1 MVWPHKGFAMRLF
14 LSAICLVLGLT
25 QTALGSDMTAAERD
39 AFRAE
44 IRAYLLENPEVLVEA
59 MDELQTR
66 KEAAALAQDQGLVT
80 TYKDELFNDPNS
92 YVGGN
97 PEGDVTIVEFTD
109 YRCGY
114 CRKAFSEIEELIKSD
129 GNIRFV
135 VKEYPI
141 LGEAS
146 VISTRFAVAVLQ
158 LHGADAY
165 KAAHDGLITLR
176 GEPDAATLTRL
187 AETLGHPPADILAR
201 MNTPEVDSVIAANA
215 DLGIK
220 MGINGTPTFVVGGQ
234 MLRGYVPLEQM
245 IEIVASE
252 RAS

>member
-1 MVWPHKGFAMRLF
+1 MRLF
-14 LSAICLVLGLT
+14 LSAMVLAFGVT
-25 QTALGSDMTAAERD
+25 QIALAAEMTEAERS

-44 IRAYLLENPEVLVEA
+44 VRAYLLENPEVLVEA
-59 MDELQTR
+59 MTELQAR
-66 KEAAALAQDQGLVT
+66 QDAASLAKDQAMLT
-80 TYKDELFNDPNS
+80 TYKEELFNDPNS

-97 PEGDVTIVEFTD
+97 PEGDITIVEFTD
-109 YRCGY
+109 YRCTY
-114 CRKAFSEIEELIKSD
+114 CRKAFAEIEELIKGD

-146 VISTRFAVAVLQ
+146 VISARFAVAVLQ
-158 LHGADAY
+158 LHGAEAY

-187 AETLGHPPADILAR
+187 AETLGLKADDILAR
-201 MNTPEVDSVIAANA
+201 MNVPEVDAVIAANA
-215 DLGIK
+215 DLGMK
-220 MGINGTPTFVVGGQ
+220 MGISGTPTFVVGGQ

-245 IEIVASE
+245 KQIVASE

>member
-1 MVWPHKGFAMRLF
+1 MRLF
-14 LSAICLVLGLT
+14 LSAIVCVFGWAHLA
-25 QTALGSDMTAAERD
+25 QAADMTEAERS

-44 IRAYLLENPEVLVEA
+44 VRAYLLENPEVLVEA
-59 MDELQTR
+59 MTELQAR
-66 KEAAALAQDQGLVT
+66 KDAADLSKDEALLT
-80 TYKDELFNDPNS
+80 TYKAELFDDPKS

-97 PEGDVTIVEFTD
+97 PDGDITIVEFTD

-114 CRKAFSEIEELIKSD
+114 CRKAFAEIEELVKSD

-146 VISTRFAVAVLQ
+146 VISSRFAIAVLQ
-158 LHGADAY
+158 LHGAEAY

-176 GEPDAATLTRL
+176 GEPDAETLTRL
-187 AETLGHPPADILAR
+187 AETLGLKAADVLAR
-201 MNTPEVDSVIAANA
+201 MTAPEVDAVISANE
-215 DLGIK
+215 DLGMK
-220 MGINGTPTFVVGGQ
+220 MQISGTPTFVVGGQ
-234 MLRGYVPLEQM
+234 LVRGYVPLQQM
-245 IEIVASE
+245 QEIVAAE

>member
-1 MVWPHKGFAMRLF
+1 MMRLL
-14 LSAICLVLGLT
+14 LSAICLALGLA
-25 QTALGSDMTAAERD
+25 QAALGSDMTTAERD

-59 MDELQTR
+59 MSELQAR
-66 KEAAALAQDQGLVT
+66 QDAAELAKDQALLT
-80 TYKDELFNDPNS
+80 TYKEELFNDPNS

-97 PEGDVTIVEFTD
+97 PDGDVTIVEFTD

-114 CRKAFSEIEELIKSD
+114 CRKAFAEIEELIKSD

-158 LHGADAY
+158 LHGAEAY

-187 AETLGHPPADILAR
+187 AQTLGHNPADILAR
-201 MNTPEVDSVIAANA
+201 MNTPEVDAVIAANA
-215 DLGIK
+215 DLGQK
-220 MGINGTPTFVVGGQ
+220 MRINGTPTFVVGSQ